1 MNDPRAWAGY
11 FLIVGFVVV
20 LLIAVAVVAGA
31 LVLVLP
37 LFAQLVAAVR

>member
-11 FLIVGFVVV
+11 FFVVGFVVV

-37 LFAQLVAAVR
+37 LFGEIAGATR

>member
-11 FLIVGFVVV
+11 FL
-20 LLIAVAVVAGA
+20 VAGA

-37 LFAQLVAAVR
+37 LFGELVGAFR

>member
-11 FLIVGFVVV
+11 FLIVGFLVVSIV
-20 LLIAVAVVAGA
+20 ALAVAAGA

-37 LFAQLVAAVR
+37 LLGEIAGALW

>member
-1 MNDPRAWAGY
+1 MLPIAA
-11 FLIVGFVVV
+11 FAVV

-37 LFAQLVAAVR
+37 LFGELVGAFR